1 MGYTIVRGPFMLL
14 ETEGMLYKFVN
25 GIDTTAEGDLIA
37 FSDGDT
43 VGSYAK
49 DAVGWAVSNGL
60 IGGMEDGTI
69 APKATAT
76 RAQVATVLMRY
87 SEAFK

>member
-1 MGYTIVRGPFMLL
+1 MFGDPSCCWKRRECCINLS
-14 ETEGMLYKFVN
+14 
-25 GIDTTAEGDLIA
+25 TASTPPEGDLSA

-76 RAQVATVLMRY
+76 RAQAATVLMRY

>member
-69 APKATAT
+69 AKATAT
-76 RAQVATVLMRY
+76 RAQAATVLMRY